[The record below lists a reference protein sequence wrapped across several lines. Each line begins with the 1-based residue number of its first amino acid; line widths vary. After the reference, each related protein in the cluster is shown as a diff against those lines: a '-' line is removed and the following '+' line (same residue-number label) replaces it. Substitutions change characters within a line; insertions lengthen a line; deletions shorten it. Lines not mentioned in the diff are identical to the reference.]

1 MLTSVPVIHI
11 DINFRDLLAKV
22 AQEVTV
28 HSALMLHRFILP
40 DSCHLRIKVES
51 TDKEVQ

>member
-1 MLTSVPVIHI
+1 M
-11 DINFRDLLAKV
+11 DINCRDLLAKV

-28 HSALMLHRFILP
+28 HSVLMLHCFILP

-51 TDKEVQ
+51 ADKEVQ